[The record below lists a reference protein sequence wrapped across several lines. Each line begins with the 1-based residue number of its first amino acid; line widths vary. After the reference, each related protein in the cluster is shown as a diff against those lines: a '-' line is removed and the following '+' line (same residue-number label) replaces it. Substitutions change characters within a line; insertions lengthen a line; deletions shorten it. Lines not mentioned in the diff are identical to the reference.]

1 MRNATLAPEVHDTVP
16 VTATSRSFVA
26 TLFVRNDSTAHPNPK
41 SHAKFNG
48 GISYES
54 FRYRSN
60 RIHRFRHRPRA
71 ACGGGTRRPPPPLRH
86 GPPHNPR
93 RRRPGAPPQ
102 PPRPRQTA
110 EPRGPS
116 GPPPPT

>member
-41 SHAKFNG
+41 SNAKFNG

-54 FRYRSN
+54 FRYRRN
-60 RIHRFRHRPRA
+60 RIHRLRHRPRA
-71 ACGGGTRRPPPPLRH
+71 ACGGASRRRPRPLGHGRRNTPRPPP
-86 GPPHNPR
+86 
-93 RRRPGAPPQ
+93 
-102 PPRPRQTA
+102 
-110 EPRGPS
+110 RG
-116 GPPPPT
+116 GPPPPPRPPHPAGR

>member
-41 SHAKFNG
+41 SNAKFNG

-71 ACGGGTRRPPPPLRH
+71 ACAGTSGRRPRPLGHRPPNTPRPPPPRT
-86 GPPHNPR
+86 PPHTP
-93 RRRPGAPPQ
+93 AP
-102 PPRPRQTA
+102 
-110 EPRGPS
+110 
-116 GPPPPT
+116 